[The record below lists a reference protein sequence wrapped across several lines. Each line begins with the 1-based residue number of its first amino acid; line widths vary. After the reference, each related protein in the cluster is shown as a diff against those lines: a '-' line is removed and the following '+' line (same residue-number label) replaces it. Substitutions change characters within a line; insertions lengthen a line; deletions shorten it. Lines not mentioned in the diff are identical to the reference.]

1 MGAEQSSSRG
11 AAAQDAPQKADYYD
25 LLGIERQATEEEIKK
40 AYRKKALELHP
51 DRNYGDVERATQKF
65 AEVQSAYE
73 ILSDPQ
79 ERAWYDSHRDA
90 ILRGDDPN
98 DFDTAPEFQN
108 VRVMTVDEI
117 FALIGR
123 FNKAVP
129 MDDSPHSF
137 FTILAETFDRL
148 ALAEVAAAEMDFEN
162 NSQPPEYPPFGCAD
176 DDDHLAKQFYGGWQ
190 NFATRLSFSWKDK
203 WRLSDAPDRRV
214 RRLME
219 KENKKFREDAA
230 RDFNDAVRSLVI
242 FVRKRDP
249 RYVPNTQS
257 EAERQKILRDS
268 AAAQAARSRAAN
280 QAKMND
286 EDAIPEWARA
296 REDEDDAHLGEF
308 SESEEE
314 SEVEVLECVVCDKVF
329 KSEKQFEAHEKSKK
343 HIKAVQQLQWR
354 MRKENQHLDLKENQA
369 ATPTTTTT
377 IDTLATTTDEETGF
391 VSSVDDG
398 VSRTSTLDDHSHPQ
412 ELRGSLPESSA
423 DTLDGEGPLILASGE
438 NDSSA
443 AEDEDDEYA
452 SREAVE
458 ARLVGK
464 KPSTIEAL
472 QSKGPLFNGG
482 ALIENAVDDFSKE
495 AAELSLGGSETTK
508 KPGKAKAKREKKAAR
523 QAVEQ
528 QQNTTAEHKCA
539 VCQEIFSSRTKL
551 FEHIKDEGHAELKSI
566 ASESWTKSS
575 KKKKG
580 KR

>member
-11 AAAQDAPQKADYYD
+11 SAAAQDAPKKTDYYE
-25 LLGIERQATEEEIKK
+25 LLGVGRQATEDEIKK

-73 ILSDPQ
+73 VLSDPQ
-79 ERAWYDSHRDA
+79 ERGWYDSHRDA

-98 DFDTAPEFQN
+98 DVDAAPEFHN
-108 VRVMTVDEI
+108 VRVMTADEVY
-117 FALIGR
+117 ALIGR

-129 MDDSPHSF
+129 MDNSPYSF

-148 ALAEVAAAEMDFEN
+148 AMAEIAAFEMETDDYSN
-162 NSQPPEYPPFGCAD
+162 AQPPEYPPFGCSD
-176 DDDHLAKQFYGGWQ
+176 DNDQFAKRFYSGWQ
-190 NFATRLSFSWKDK
+190 NFATRLNFSWKDK

-230 RDFNDAVRSLVI
+230 REFNDAVRSLVI

-257 EAERQKILRDS
+257 EVERQKILRDS

-286 EDAIPEWARA
+286 EDAVPEWARA
-296 REDEDDAHLGEF
+296 GAGEDGEEDAHFGEF

-329 KSEKQFEAHEKSKK
+329 KSEKQFESHEKSKK
-343 HIKAVQQLQWR
+343 HIKAVQQLQR
-354 MRKENQHLDLKENQA
+354 QMRKENKHLDLKDNQA
-369 ATPTTTTT
+369 EATTTTT
-377 IDTLATTTDEETGF
+377 STGATTTYYERATKSKRHGIEDE
-391 VSSVDDG
+391 VSS
-398 VSRTSTLDDHSHPQ
+398 
-412 ELRGSLPESSA
+412 
-423 DTLDGEGPLILASGE
+423 ASGTE
-438 NDSSA
+438 SPINDERQPEHKDEPAGSNGSVA
-443 AEDEDDEYA
+443 SESGEDEDDDDDDDEYA

-458 ARLVGK
+458 SRLAG
-464 KPSTIEAL
+464 TE
-472 QSKGPLFNGG
+472 FNEERSLTMI
-482 ALIENAVDDFSKE
+482 ANATSSGLAKE
-495 AAELSLGGSETTK
+495 IDQLSLETSEPAK
-508 KPGKAKAKREKKAAR
+508 KVGKAKAKREKKAAK
-523 QAVEQ
+523 QAAEQ
-528 QQNTTAEHKCA
+528 QNGATAQKCA
-539 VCQEIFSSRTKL
+539 VCNEEFESRTKL
-551 FEHIKDEGHAELKSI
+551 FAHIKDEGHAELKSGL
-566 ASESWTKSS
+566 ASSGAAKGS
-575 KKKKG
+575 KKKKS